1 MPKEVRWQ
9 MLNKW
14 KKAGALFPME
24 DCVTVWK
31 LILASYIGFLLVW
44 AFGFKATSS
53 ISVSAIMTLPYGT
66 TVTNTR
72 SYVRKRMLAQV
83 IGVLVAYPLYLFVNW
98 VPNFPASQK
107 LALPMTLSLLITA
120 MINRAFHL
128 KIADITMLMPGYL
141 VILMTPGYDL
151 YPLMRP
157 IYVLLG
163 VILGYAL
170 NVWFFAPNYGK
181 IIDEQ
186 LEKAGERLERIM
198 NSFDG
203 TTLDESQKAD
213 LQAAS
218 ACVKTVNDYL
228 PRLKQDLYSCKKYRP
243 YLQRLPAIE
252 QEVAADEAVICI
264 LCDELPQGED
274 AFAQDY
280 QAALRSLFDSHQQ
293 LLRGEAP
300 EHREIVCPAGSSPA
314 HAAPVARLLK
324 YMETLFCG
332 DVPAVPL

>member
-1 MPKEVRWQ
+1 
-9 MLNKW
+9 
-14 KKAGALFPME
+14 
-24 DCVTVWK
+24 
-31 LILASYIGFLLVW
+31 
-44 AFGFKATSS
+44 
-53 ISVSAIMTLPYGT
+53 
-66 TVTNTR
+66 
-72 SYVRKRMLAQV
+72 
-83 IGVLVAYPLYLFVNW
+83 
-98 VPNFPASQK
+98 
-107 LALPMTLSLLITA
+107 MTLSLLITA

-228 PRLKQDLYSCKKYRP
+228 PRLKQDLHSCKKYRP